1 MCEYLDEI
9 PEYGKGT
16 HEIPKSKKWLL
27 YVFDAVVFTMWAA
40 ALVTRMLGP
49 ARWLHLIGAMRA
61 RQKSG
66 STGVCFL
73 PLTALRRR
81 DSPQC
86 GQIHVMT
93 TPALYGGSCLLQF
106 WQIGHDSRWN
116 RHELSRSDSSR

>member
-49 ARWLHLIGAMRA
+49 AR
-61 RQKSG
+61 
-66 STGVCFL
+66 
-73 PLTALRRR
+73 
-81 DSPQC
+81 
-86 GQIHVMT
+86 
-93 TPALYGGSCLLQF
+93 
-106 WQIGHDSRWN
+106 
-116 RHELSRSDSSR
+116 